1 MNYYDAARIR
11 KKGFANLMTDRLA
24 SGQGIVSSLRGTMS
38 DRSMAKSM
46 AMKERFDPMN
56 IAKFLTGGSK
66 LAPAIVGRLMGRS
79 KQDIRYF
86 TGKKQYETGSHR
98 PNYYEKFN
106 SGMGGGR
113 SGKATEILE
122 KIVSFMQDSREKD
135 LEEQDTFDSYNEMNE
150 YMKEDNHKEVMNV
163 FRDAIKKQRKA
174 MKDMAKEAKK
184 RQVQEKA
191 ETTPS
196 TPSTPTQTAPKPPA
210 QTSPPAQTAPKPV
223 TQAKDAAD
231 AAKKAKDA
239 KDAADA
245 AKKAKDAKDAADAAS
260 AAKKAK
266 DAADAASAAKKA
278 KDAADAASAAKKA
291 KDAADAASAA
301 KKAKDAADAA
311 KKAKDAADAKRI
323 KDAAD
328 AKKAADTA
336 KKQEPIPTTQPSAS
350 KVITGAAAVTAVL
363 AGKEA
368 LATNIAKYESTASAG
383 KSFAGNEYNAYNRG
397 TKDNKILGAIAPVDF
412 SKITISEYLRRS
424 ELPIDDPDRLFA
436 VGRYQIIPKTM
447 RGLIEQLKIDPNTTY
462 LTPTVQDH
470 LFSKGLIDINR
481 KKVSNYIEG
490 KTNGIDARNEAILQL
505 SKEFASVGVPFDT
518 YRIDKIKQKDGSIK
532 EVRVEL
538 KKGSSYYSGIGGN
551 KAHNSPEEVGV
562 ALDADR
568 ASKAKLQTN
577 DTTVG
582 SSLNDS
588 SMKNANM
595 KKDMSQGS
603 ASGSPV
609 IIQNNTTNKQKTI
622 QSPSAPLGELNPR
635 IGN

>member
-223 TQAKDAAD
+223 TQ
-231 AAKKAKDA
+231 A

>member
-231 AAKKAKDA
+231 AAKKAKD
-239 KDAADA
+239 
-245 AKKAKDAKDAADAAS
+245 
-260 AAKKAK
+260 AK